1 MALRPSTQDTTD
13 DIQAGVDKLAE
24 IWREDFFRTSPQV
37 ADLKRKV
44 IIYRRQR
51 NFLVSV
57 LVTIAGAYV
66 KRVMDGQV
74 KHAVR

>member
-1 MALRPSTQDTTD
+1 MTLRSSTQETTD
-13 DIQAGVDKLAE
+13 FEVGIDKLAE
-24 IWREDFFRTSPQV
+24 QWREEFFKTSPQV

-44 IIYRRQR
+44 IVYRRQR
-51 NFLVSV
+51 NFLVTV
-57 LVTIAGAYV
+57 LATIAGAYV

>member
-1 MALRPSTQDTTD
+1 MTLRSSTQETTD

-37 ADLKRKV
+37 AALRKKAIV
-44 IIYRRQR
+44 YRRQR
-51 NFLVSV
+51 NFLVTV

-66 KRVMDGQV
+66 KKIMDGQV
-74 KHAVR
+74 NHAIR

>member
-1 MALRPSTQDTTD
+1 MALRPSTHDTTD
-13 DIQAGVDKLAE
+13 LPAGMEELAE
-24 IWREDFFRTSPQV
+24 QWREQFFKTSPQV

-44 IIYRRQR
+44 VVYRRQR
-51 NFLVSV
+51 NFLVTV
-57 LVTIAGAYV
+57 LATIAGAYV

>member
-1 MALRPSTQDTTD
+1 MALRSSTQETT

-24 IWREDFFRTSPQV
+24 IWREDFFKTSPQV
-37 ADLKRKV
+37 ADLRRKATV
-44 IIYRRQR
+44 YRRQR

>member
-1 MALRPSTQDTTD
+1 MTLRSSTQETTD
-13 DIQAGVDKLAE
+13 QQPMLDALAE
-24 IWREDFFRTSPQV
+24 TWREEFWKTSPQV

-44 IIYRRQR
+44 VIYRRQR

-57 LVTIAGAYV
+57 LVTVAGAYI

-74 KHAVR
+74 KYAVR